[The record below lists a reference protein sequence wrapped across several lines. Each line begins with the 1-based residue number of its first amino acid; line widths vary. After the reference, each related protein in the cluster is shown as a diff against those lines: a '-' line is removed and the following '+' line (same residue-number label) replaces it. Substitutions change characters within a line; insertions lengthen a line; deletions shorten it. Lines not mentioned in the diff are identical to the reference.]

1 MYTNRKEKMD
11 LRRFNKRLRT
21 ERHSKTLFVTHASR
35 LDVVLAFI
43 AHAQVHESIWKEPF
57 QAGLILAGGGD
68 IEDSERAA
76 LVDVIRSQNR
86 PVLFSMRST

>member
-1 MYTNRKEKMD
+1 MD

-43 AHAQVHESIWKEPF
+43 AHAKVHESIWKEPF
-57 QAGLILAGGGD
+57 QAGLVLAGGGD
-68 IEDSERAA
+68 IEESEKAA
-76 LVDVIRSQNR
+76 LVDTIRMQNR

>member
-1 MYTNRKEKMD
+1 MPQMD

-43 AHAQVHESIWKEPF
+43 AHSRVHETIWGEPF
-57 QAGLILAGGGD
+57 QAGLVLAGGGD
-68 IEDSERAA
+68 IEESEKAA
-76 LVDVIRSQNR
+76 LVDTIRMQSR
-86 PVLFSMRST
+86 PILFSMRST